1 MIKNYSEQ
9 GSINN
14 FGSVQYDRGQKYMSE
29 KDKDQA
35 LENLGLDSNYMV
47 KIEEVLFANL
57 PIEDSTLRFSFG
69 DPNYDPTKDTTV
81 ASAHNTADRAG
92 GGTAAGYGG
101 TWTKLNSLYANVWD
115 YTFEGNTLLNEFD
128 NGNFSYNNLNATRF
142 WNDVEKNPIKII
154 NSNTSNCTK
163 FKRLFQGIWALTEVW
178 KLDTSSATDVAL
190 MFSYCKNLRKI
201 PKYLDFSKVNG
212 GSASGCVGIFQW
224 SNIEEIDTIVWPSAD
239 DGYTNSF
246 QNFCT
251 GSVNLKRFKTPI
263 DVSTTTNLSGAFG
276 GCVSLCEL
284 TLENTGS
291 VTNMTSAFSACK
303 SLPMSTFENL
313 DTSSAT
319 NVSALFFG
327 YFGQQSSNVTIFTV
341 YTDMENITY
350 IPSNLNLSSA
360 STVRNMFNSC
370 KNLKF
375 IDSTVFETLKNGAN
389 ISQLFFDCPEVEAG
403 MVATYNVLKNKST
416 SNHSDTFTNCGTNT
430 EAGRVERKYIPAS
443 WGGDGEG

>member
-81 ASAHNTADRAG
+81 ASSHNIGDRAG
-92 GGTAAGYGG
+92 GGTTAGYGG

-115 YTFEGNTLLNEFD
+115 YTFEGDTLLNEFD
-128 NGNFSYNNLNATRF
+128 NGGFTYANLNATRF
-142 WNDVEKNPIKII
+142 WNDVENNPIKII

-163 FKRLFQGIWALTEVW
+163 FKRMFQGVWALTEVW
-178 KLDTSSATDVAL
+178 KLDTSSATDVAM

-201 PKYLDFSKVNG
+201 PKYLDFSKANG
-212 GSASGCVGIFQW
+212 GGSSGIAAIFQW
-224 SNIEEIDTIVWPSAD
+224 SGVEEIDTIIWPSSD
-239 DGYTNSF
+239 DGYTNSL
-246 QNFCT
+246 QNLCL
-251 GSVNLKRFKTPI
+251 GCLNLKRIKTPI
-263 DVSTTTNLSGAFG
+263 DCSTSSTLAGAFSA
-276 GCVSLCEL
+276 CVSLCEL
-284 TLENTGS
+284 TLENTSS

-313 DTSSAT
+313 NTSSAT

-327 YFGQQSSNVTIFTV
+327 HFGQLSSNVTIFSID
-341 YTDMENITY
+341 TDMENITY
-350 IPSNLNLSSA
+350 IPANLNLSSVTNA
-360 STVRNMFNSC
+360 GNMFNTC
-370 KNLKF
+370 KNLKY
-375 IDSTVFETLKNGAN
+375 IDSTVFETLKSGAN
-389 ISQLFFDCPEVEAG
+389 VRNLFDDCINVEAG

-416 SNHSDTFTNCGTNT
+416 SNHSDTFTNCGVNT

-443 WGGDGEG
+443 WGGDGED